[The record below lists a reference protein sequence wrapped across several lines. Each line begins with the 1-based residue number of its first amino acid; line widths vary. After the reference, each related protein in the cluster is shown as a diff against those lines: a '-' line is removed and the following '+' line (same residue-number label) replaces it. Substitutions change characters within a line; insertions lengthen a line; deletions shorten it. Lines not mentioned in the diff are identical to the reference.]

1 MAIIPGNGDE
11 IFADFTILEKF
22 RDRRVFIETY
32 GCRYNFGDT
41 VKLVEILK
49 NKGSTIVESAE
60 GADSVIINT
69 CTVVGPTE
77 RRMLRRLSLYRDS
90 DLYVTGCMPAVQREA
105 IFSVCTPT
113 ILPSELIHEA
123 YRNIRNVGSGGVAI
137 VQVARGCVGTCTYCI
152 TRMARGPLKSFP
164 EDQIRDEMCAHALAG
179 TPEIQITAQDI
190 SCWGKDIGKSLPSL
204 LQKFDD
210 IPGRFMIRVGMMNP
224 GTVKGIL
231 DDLVD
236 AYAGN
241 RIFKFLHLPV
251 QSGSDSVL
259 KRMGREYT
267 VSDFEEIVAR
277 FKKRYPEITLATDMI
292 VGFPG
297 ETDEDFSQSLDL
309 IDRIR
314 PQKVNITRY
323 SARPFT
329 PISSEKDFPDW
340 IKKDRSR
347 IMNARAEQVYAC
359 INQGYLNKQTDF
371 IVTEKIKKGSVMARS
386 PNYLG
391 IILNESLPLGYEGR
405 AILKKD
411 KKYFF
416 TGQRII

>member
-123 YRNIRNVGSGGVAI
+123 YRNIRNVGSEGVAI
-137 VQVARGCVGTCTYCI
+137 VQVASGCMGTCTYCI

-164 EDQIRDEMCAHALAG
+164 EDRIRDEMCAHALAG

-277 FKKRYPEITLATDMI
+277 FKQRYPEITLATDMI

-347 IMNARAEQVYAC
+347 IMNARAEQVYSC
-359 INQGYLNKQTDF
+359 TNQGYLNKQTDF

-391 IILNESLPLGYEGR
+391 IVLNESLPLGYEGR

>member
-1 MAIIPGNGDE
+1 
-11 IFADFTILEKF
+11 
-22 RDRRVFIETY
+22 
-32 GCRYNFGDT
+32 
-41 VKLVEILK
+41 
-49 NKGSTIVESAE
+49 
-60 GADSVIINT
+60 
-69 CTVVGPTE
+69 
-77 RRMLRRLSLYRDS
+77 
-90 DLYVTGCMPAVQREA
+90 
-105 IFSVCTPT
+105 
-113 ILPSELIHEA
+113 
-123 YRNIRNVGSGGVAI
+123 
-137 VQVARGCVGTCTYCI
+137 
-152 TRMARGPLKSFP
+152 
-164 EDQIRDEMCAHALAG
+164 
-179 TPEIQITAQDI
+179 
-190 SCWGKDIGKSLPSL
+190 
-204 LQKFDD
+204 
-210 IPGRFMIRVGMMNP
+210 
-224 GTVKGIL
+224 
-231 DDLVD
+231 
-236 AYAGN
+236 
-241 RIFKFLHLPV
+241 
-251 QSGSDSVL
+251 
-259 KRMGREYT
+259 MGREYT

-277 FKKRYPEITLATDMI
+277 FKQRYPEITLATDMI

-340 IKKDRSR
+340 IKKERSR

-371 IVTEKIKKGSVMARS
+371 IVTEQIKKGSVMARS